1 MILDCHMTNAF
12 GRGLLLVMIALTVT
26 PSSRPALGQSGSV
39 GGSIGNDDK
48 SVSGSRQDRS
58 TEPAP
63 DARKGTSNATP
74 APDEQ
79 RSAARRSGGGGA
91 GNFDGA
97 WVVVSVGCGGTS
109 TGAVVVTSGKI
120 IGEGVV
126 GRVSPSGAA
135 SSVGRYNGITVIS
148 SGHVSGRSGA
158 GTFRRSDGC
167 AGTWR
172 SSKQ

>member
-1 MILDCHMTNAF
+1 MILDRHMTNGF
-12 GRGLLLVMIALTVT
+12 VRGLLLVMIALTVT
-26 PSSRPALGQSGSV
+26 PSSHPALAQSGSV

-63 DARKGTSNATP
+63 DAHRGT
-74 APDEQ
+74 PDEQ
-79 RSAARRSGGGGA
+79 RSSARRSGGGGA

-120 IGEGVV
+120 IGEGVS

-135 SSVGRYNGITVIS
+135 SSVGHYNGITVIS
-148 SGHVSGRSGA
+148 SGHVSGRSGT
-158 GTFRRSDGC
+158 GIFRRSDGC
-167 AGTWR
+167 AGTWT

>member
-1 MILDCHMTNAF
+1 MILDCHMTNAL

-26 PSSRPALGQSGSV
+26 PSSHPALAQSGSV

-63 DARKGTSNATP
+63 DARKGT
-74 APDEQ
+74 PDEQ
-79 RSAARRSGGGGA
+79 RSSARRSGGGGA

-126 GRVSPSGAA
+126 GRVSPGGAA
-135 SSVGRYNGITVIS
+135 SSVGHYNGITVIS
-148 SGHVSGRSGA
+148 SGHVSGRSGT
-158 GTFRRSDGC
+158 GIFRRSDGC
-167 AGTWR
+167 AGRWT